1 MLLGGG
7 WISVSLG
14 AAAGGFALTAT
25 HFSRRRKVSK
35 RLGPGVRPAR
45 WGSGFLRSGIDPGAA
60 PTVCFAAPPLAV
72 FGFAKRSLRS
82 HPRINPSTQPAEGAS
97 TARSRAAAELT
108 LILLS
113 GEKHKRCAICAVLL
127 WLFCGSELAREGGL
141 TADQFLPDVLV
152 PTVGASLLAKAA
164 CQPTNFCQ
172 MYSFQLWERACS
184 RRRPDS
190 RPISARCTLF
200 NCGSEPA
207 REGGLTADQFL
218 PDVLVPTVGAS
229 LLAKAA

>member
-1 MLLGGG
+1 MVVASCTCDYSSSESDRGGFFALSRTRRISTTNHERKNVENLSGICLFLVIAGWPWRPLGRPGSLG
-7 WISVSLG
+7 FGCISVFLG
-14 AAAGGFALTAT
+14 VAAGGFALTAT

-113 GEKHKRCAICAVLL
+113 GEKRGWGRLLICFL
-127 WLFCGSELAREGGL
+127 WSTARYFKSAYLYQSSRSVPSPFGRGL
-141 TADQFLPDVLV
+141 
-152 PTVGASLLAKAA
+152 G
-164 CQPTNFCQ
+164 
-172 MYSFQLWERACS
+172 
-184 RRRPDS
+184 
-190 RPISARCTLF
+190 
-200 NCGSEPA
+200 
-207 REGGLTADQFL
+207 
-218 PDVLVPTVGAS
+218 
-229 LLAKAA
+229 